1 LIFPK
6 QKRKA
11 FVISHHHSK
20 TNKEKHVGCDKRRDA
35 NRAARIQIMTA
46 QPPHTRPCTHQ
57 DVHHSSTQQRVMSRT
72 GHR

>member
-11 FVISHHHSK
+11 SVTLHHHFK
-20 TNKEKHVGCDKRRDA
+20 TNKEKHVVGDERRDA
-35 NRAARIQIMTA
+35 NRAACIQSMTT
-46 QPPHTRPCTHQ
+46 QPRHTRPCTPTGY
-57 DVHHSSTQQRVMSRT
+57 SSQQRVMSRT